1 MKRLLDLFR
10 RRAELR
16 DLKAEIRAH
25 LDEKIASLVA
35 AGMPRAEA
43 EQTARRAFGNVTK
56 IEQAARDVWRL
67 PRAEDLVAD
76 IGFAFRFVRRSPAF
90 TAVAVSSLA
99 LGIAANIGAF
109 TVINALL
116 LRPLPV
122 DHPGALVVF
131 SRQDAD
137 TGRPNSLTFREY
149 ADLRVRTSSF
159 VGLVAH
165 AGSDGSLQAGATPV
179 PNAGERIRCAR
190 VSSNFFDVLGVGMAA
205 GRGFFPVDD
214 ASADA
219 ERSVVLSYDFWQRRF
234 GGDASVIGQSVIVFR
249 DVPFTVVGV
258 AARGFRGIEADQRT
272 DAWWPVGT
280 ITIRFPDRL
289 AGWNVTVMGRLKP
302 GVPLAQAR
310 ADAQVAHAAIVVD
323 EAAANPSWNDA
334 RRRRFVTQ
342 RFDVSSGR
350 TGIAE
355 SLRTQF
361 TQPLYALMVSVAAV
375 LLIACS
381 NVGALLL
388 ARTAAR
394 RRELAV
400 RLALGS
406 GRSRIVQQLVTEN
419 ALLIA
424 IASIGGVA
432 LVPLAQRTILS
443 YAPAAAATALD
454 TTPDLRTLTFVVATA
469 CAMAS
474 IVALLPAIRSTRGLE
489 GALSAGTRGSG
500 GTSRRL
506 GVHQW
511 LLGSQV
517 ALAMALLVVAGL
529 FMRTLQ
535 NLRGVDAGFDRKT
548 VVLVTLNS
556 GAATTAIARTVVP
569 ALETIPGVQSATFY
583 ANLGLLGGGS
593 EMSDCIVDGTLAA
606 ASAEVTC
613 AMMQVGPR
621 FFETTSTSI
630 VAGRA
635 FATGEEPPAAQVAVI
650 NETMA
655 SQYFGGASPLGQRIQ
670 GKFVVGVARDT
681 KYTSLREAAPRMIY
695 TPVGAGWAVADVR
708 FALHSDRTIAELT
721 GPIKRAIADAGVTQP
736 VTAIESLG
744 AIADATLARERL
756 LAELASWF
764 GLLALVLACIGLYG
778 TMSFEVAR
786 RTNEIGTRLALGATR
801 ARIIGGLMI
810 ECGTPVALGAAG
822 GVVVT
827 VALSRLLARFLF
839 GLDATDATTMGA
851 ALLVL
856 VLTAAAAAFFPAR
869 RASRTDPLIA
879 LRAE

>member
-1 MKRLLDLFR
+1 MKSLRDLVR
-10 RRAELR
+10 RRAEFR
-16 DLKAEIRAH
+16 DLKEEIRAH

-43 EQTARRAFGNVTK
+43 EQAARRAFGNVTNV
-56 IEQAARDVWRL
+56 EEAGRDVWRM
-67 PRAEDLVAD
+67 PRAENLVAD
-76 IGFAFRFVRRSPAF
+76 VGFAFRFVRRSPAF
-90 TAVAVSSLA
+90 AAVAVLSLA
-99 LGIAANIGAF
+99 LGIGANIAVF

-137 TGRPNSLTFREY
+137 TGRTNSLTFREY
-149 ADLRVRTSSF
+149 ADLRARTSTF
-159 VGLVAH
+159 VGLLAH
-165 AGSDGSLQAGATPV
+165 SGGDGSLHVGATLV
-179 PNAGERIRCAR
+179 PNAGERIRYAR

-214 ASADA
+214 SSADA

-234 GGDASVIGQSVIVFR
+234 GGDASVVGQPVIVFR

-258 AARGFRGIEADQRT
+258 AARGFRGIEADERT

-280 ITIRFPDRL
+280 VKIMFADRL

-310 ADAQVAHAAIVVD
+310 ADALLAHAAIVVD
-323 EAAANPSWNDA
+323 EAAASPHWNDA
-334 RRRRFVTQ
+334 RRRRFLTQ
-342 RFDVSSGR
+342 RFDVTSGR

-355 SLRTQF
+355 ALRTQF
-361 TQPLYALMVSVAAV
+361 MQPLYALMASVAAV
-375 LLIACS
+375 LLIACA

-388 ARTAAR
+388 ARTTAR

-406 GRSRIVQQLVTEN
+406 GRARMVQQLVTEN

-424 IASIGGVA
+424 IAAMGGVA
-432 LVPLAQRTILS
+432 LVPLALRTILS

-454 TTPDLRTLTFVVATA
+454 TAPDLRTLAFVVAMVFT
-469 CAMAS
+469 MAL
-474 IVALLPAIRSTRGLE
+474 IVALLPAIRSTRALE
-489 GALSAGTRGSG
+489 GALSVGARGSG
-500 GTSRRL
+500 GTPRRTR
-506 GVHQW
+506 VHHW

-517 ALAMALLVVAGL
+517 ALSVALLVVAGL
-529 FMRTLQ
+529 FVRTLQ
-535 NLRGVDAGFDRKT
+535 NLRGLDAGFDRKT
-548 VVLVTLNS
+548 VVLVTLNG
-556 GAATTAIARTVVP
+556 GAATTAIARKVGP

-593 EMSDCIVDGTLAA
+593 ATSDCIIDGTLPG

-621 FFETTSTSI
+621 FFETTSTAI

-635 FATGEEPPAAQVAVI
+635 FRTGDEPPAAQVAII

-655 SQYFGGASPLGQRIQ
+655 QQYFGRTSPLGQRIQ
-670 GKFVVGVARDT
+670 GKLVVGVARDT
-681 KYTSLREAAPRMIY
+681 KYTSLREPAPRMMY

-708 FALHSDRTIAELT
+708 FALHSNRTIAELT
-721 GPIKRAIADAGVTQP
+721 GPIKRAIVDAGVTRP

-778 TMSFEVAR
+778 TMSFAVVR
-786 RTNEIGTRLALGATR
+786 RTNEIGIRLALGATR
-801 ARIIGGLMI
+801 ARIICGLMI
-810 ECGTPVALGAAG
+810 EFGTPVVLGAAAG
-822 GVVVT
+822 IAATLAV
-827 VALSRLLARFLF
+827 SRLLSRFLF
-839 GLDATDATTMGA
+839 GLDATDPTTIGA
-851 ALLVL
+851 AVL
-856 VLTAAAAAFFPAR
+856 VLGLAAAAAAFMPAR
-869 RASRTDPLIA
+869 RASGTDPLIA

>member
-1 MKRLLDLFR
+1 MNGLRDLFR
-10 RRAELR
+10 RRAALR
-16 DLKAEIRAH
+16 HLKAEIRAH
-25 LDEKIASLVA
+25 LDEKIASLMA

-43 EQTARRAFGNVTK
+43 EQAARRAFGNVTHV
-56 IEQAARDVWRL
+56 EEAGRDVWRM
-67 PRAEDLVAD
+67 PRVDDLVAD
-76 IGFAFRFVRRSPAF
+76 LGFAFRFLRRSRAF
-90 TAVAVSSLA
+90 AAVAVSSLA
-99 LGIAANIGAF
+99 LGIGANLAVF

-131 SRQDAD
+131 SRQYAD
-137 TGRPNSLTFREY
+137 TGRTNPLTFREY

-165 AGSDGSLQAGATPV
+165 SGGDGSLQVGATLV
-179 PNAGERIRCAR
+179 PSGGERIRGAR

-205 GRGFFPVDD
+205 GRGFLPVDD
-214 ASADA
+214 WSADS

-234 GGDASVIGQSVIVFR
+234 GGDASVIGQPVIVFR

-258 AARGFRGIEADQRT
+258 AARGFRGIEADERT
-272 DAWWPVGT
+272 DAWWPLGT
-280 ITIRFPDRL
+280 VKIMFADRL

-302 GVPLAQAR
+302 GVPFAQAR
-310 ADAQVAHAAIVVD
+310 ADAQVAHAAIATD
-323 EAAANPSWNDA
+323 EAAASPGWNDA
-334 RRRRFVTQ
+334 LRRRFLTQ

-355 SLRTQF
+355 DLRAGF
-361 TQPLYALMVSVAAV
+361 TQPLYALMASVAAV
-375 LLIACS
+375 LLIACA

-406 GRSRIVQQLVTEN
+406 GRARIVQQLVTEN

-424 IASIGGVA
+424 IATMGGVA
-432 LVPLAQRTILS
+432 LVPLAVRTILS

-454 TTPDLRTLTFVVATA
+454 TAPDLRTLAFVVAMVFT
-469 CAMAS
+469 MVL
-474 IVALLPAIRSTRGLE
+474 IVALLPAIRSTRALE
-489 GALSAGTRGSG
+489 AAINVGTRSG
-500 GTSRRL
+500 GTPRRSR
-506 GVHQW
+506 VHQW
-511 LLGSQV
+511 LLASQV
-517 ALAMALLVVAGL
+517 ALSVALLVVAGL
-529 FMRTLQ
+529 FVRTLQ
-535 NLRGVDAGFDRKT
+535 NLRRLDAGFDRKT
-548 VVLVTLNS
+548 VVLVTLNG
-556 GAATTAIARTVVP
+556 GAATTATARKVAP

-593 EMSDCIVDGTLAA
+593 ATSDCVIDGTQPG

-635 FATGEEPPAAQVAVI
+635 FRTGDEPPAAQVAVI

-655 SQYFGGASPLGQRIQ
+655 QQYFGRASPLGQRIQ
-670 GKFVVGVARDT
+670 GKLVVGVARDT
-681 KYTSLREAAPRMIY
+681 KYTSLRESAPRMMY

-708 FALHSDRTIAELT
+708 FALHSNRTIAELT
-721 GPIKRAIADAGVTQP
+721 GPIKRAIVDAGVTQP

-778 TMSFEVAR
+778 TMSFAVAR

-801 ARIIGGLMI
+801 ARIIGGLMT
-810 ECGTPVALGAAG
+810 EFGTPVALGAGAG
-822 GVVVT
+822 IAATLAV
-827 VALSRLLARFLF
+827 SRLLSRFLF
-839 GLDATDATTMGA
+839 GLDATDPTTIGA
-851 ALLVL
+851 AVL
-856 VLTAAAAAFFPAR
+856 ILGLAAAVAAFFPAR
-869 RASRTDPLIA
+869 RASGTDPLIA

>member
-1 MKRLLDLFR
+1 MKDLRHLLR
-10 RRAELR
+10 RRAELD

-35 AGMPRAEA
+35 AGMPHAEA
-43 EQTARRAFGNVTK
+43 EQAARRAFGNVTNV
-56 IEQAARDVWRL
+56 EEAGRDVWRM
-67 PRAEDLVAD
+67 PRVDDLLAD
-76 IGFAFRFVRRSPAF
+76 VGFAFRFVRRSPAF
-90 TAVAVSSLA
+90 AAVAVSSLA
-99 LGIAANIGAF
+99 LGIGANLAVF

-137 TGRPNSLTFREY
+137 TGRTNSLTFREY
-149 ADLRVRTSSF
+149 TDLRARTSSF
-159 VGLVAH
+159 VGLLAH
-165 AGSDGSLQAGATPV
+165 SGGEGSLQVGATLV
-179 PNAGERIRCAR
+179 PNAGERIRYAR

-205 GRGFFPVDD
+205 GRGFVPVDD
-214 ASADA
+214 SSADA

-234 GGDASVIGQSVIVFR
+234 GGDASVVGEPVIVFR

-258 AARGFRGIEADQRT
+258 AARGFRGIEADERT
-272 DAWWPVGT
+272 DVWWPVGT
-280 ITIRFPDRL
+280 VRIMFADRL
-289 AGWNVTVMGRLKP
+289 AGWNVTVMGRLKA

-310 ADAQVAHAAIVVD
+310 ADAQVAHAAIAVD

-334 RRRRFVTQ
+334 RRRRFLAQ

-355 SLRTQF
+355 ALRAGF
-361 TQPLYALMVSVAAV
+361 TQPLYALMASVAAV
-375 LLIACS
+375 LLIACA
-381 NVGALLL
+381 NVAALLL

-406 GRSRIVQQLVTEN
+406 GRARIVQQLVTEN
-419 ALLIA
+419 AVLITLA
-424 IASIGGVA
+424 TIGGVA
-432 LVPLAQRTILS
+432 LVPLALRTILS
-443 YAPAAAATALD
+443 YAPAAAAGALD
-454 TTPDLRTLTFVVATA
+454 TAPDLRTLAFVVA
-469 CAMAS
+469 MAFTMAL
-474 IVALLPAIRSTRGLE
+474 IVALLPATRSTRALE
-489 GALSAGTRGSG
+489 GALAAGARGSG
-500 GTSRRL
+500 GAPRRAR
-506 GVHQW
+506 VHQW

-517 ALAMALLVVAGL
+517 ALSVALLVVAGL
-529 FMRTLQ
+529 FVRTLQ
-535 NLRGVDAGFDRKT
+535 NLRGLDAGFDRKT
-548 VVLVTLNS
+548 VVLVTLNG
-556 GAATTAIARTVVP
+556 GAATTAIARRVGP
-569 ALETIPGVQSATFY
+569 ALEAIPGVQSATFY

-593 EMSDCIVDGTLAA
+593 AMSDCIIDGTLPG

-621 FFETTSTSI
+621 FFEATSTPI

-635 FATGEEPPAAQVAVI
+635 FATGDEPPAAQVAII

-655 SQYFGGASPLGQRIQ
+655 QQYFGRTSPLGRRIQ
-670 GKFVVGVARDT
+670 GKLVVGVARDT
-681 KYTSLREAAPRMIY
+681 KYTSLREPAPRMMY

-708 FALHSDRTIAELT
+708 FALHSNRTVADLT
-721 GPIKRAIADAGVTQP
+721 GPIKRAVADAGVTQP

-744 AIADATLARERL
+744 AIADATLGRERL

-778 TMSFEVAR
+778 TMSFAVAR

-801 ARIIGGLMI
+801 ARIIAGLMI
-810 ECGTPVALGAAG
+810 EFGTPVALGAAAG
-822 GVVVT
+822 IATTLAV
-827 VALSRLLARFLF
+827 SRLLSRFLF
-839 GLDATDATTMGA
+839 GLDATDPTTIGA
-851 ALLVL
+851 AVL
-856 VLTAAAAAFFPAR
+856 VLGLAAAATAFFPAR
-869 RASRTDPLIA
+869 RASGTDPLIA

>member
-1 MKRLLDLFR
+1 MKGLRDLFR
-10 RRAELR
+10 RRAELG

-25 LDEKIASLVA
+25 LDEKVASLVA

-43 EQTARRAFGNVTK
+43 ERSARRAFGNVTSV
-56 IEQAARDVWRL
+56 EEAGRDVWRV
-67 PRAEDLVAD
+67 PRLDDLVAD
-76 IGFAFRFVRRSPAF
+76 VGFAFRFVRSSPGFA
-90 TAVAVSSLA
+90 AVAVLSLA
-99 LGIAANIGAF
+99 LGIGTNLGVF

-137 TGRPNSLTFREY
+137 TARTNSLTFREY
-149 ADLRVRTSSF
+149 ADFCTRTSSF
-159 VGLVAH
+159 VGLLAH
-165 AGSDGSLQAGATPV
+165 SGGDGSLQVGATV
-179 PNAGERIRCAR
+179 APNAGERIRGAR

-205 GRGFFPVDD
+205 GRGFLPVDD
-214 ASADA
+214 LAADP

-234 GGDASVIGQSVIVFR
+234 GGDASVVGQPVIVFR

-258 AARGFRGIEADQRT
+258 AARGFRGIEADERT
-272 DAWWPVGT
+272 DAWWPIGT
-280 ITIRFPDRL
+280 VKIRFADRL

-323 EAAANPSWNDA
+323 EAAASPSWNDA
-334 RRRRFVTQ
+334 RRRRFLTQ
-342 RFDVSSGR
+342 RLDVTSGR

-355 SLRTQF
+355 DLRTRF
-361 TQPLYALMVSVAAV
+361 TQPLYALMASVAAV
-375 LLIACS
+375 LLIACA

-388 ARTAAR
+388 ARTTGR

-406 GRSRIVQQLVTEN
+406 GRARIVQQLVTEN
-419 ALLIA
+419 LLLIA
-424 IASIGGVA
+424 IAAMGGVA
-432 LVPLAQRTILS
+432 LVPATQRTILS

-454 TTPDLRTLTFVVATA
+454 TAPDIRTLAFVVA
-469 CAMAS
+469 MALTMAL
-474 IVALLPAIRSTRGLE
+474 IVGLLPAMRSTRALE

-500 GTSRRL
+500 GTPPRSRI
-506 GVHQW
+506 HQW

-517 ALAMALLVVAGL
+517 ALSVALLVLAGL
-529 FMRTLQ
+529 FVRTLQ

-556 GAATTAIARTVVP
+556 GAATTAIARKVVP

-593 EMSDCIVDGTLAA
+593 AMSDCIIDGTLAGT
-606 ASAEVTC
+606 SAEVTC

-621 FFETTSTSI
+621 FFETTSTPI

-635 FATGEEPPAAQVAVI
+635 FATGDEPPAQVAVI

-655 SQYFGGASPLGQRIQ
+655 HQYFGRASPLGQRIQ
-670 GKFVVGVARDT
+670 GKLVVGVARDT
-681 KYTSLREAAPRMIY
+681 KYTSLREPAPRMMY

-708 FALHSDRTIAELT
+708 FALHSNRTITELT
-721 GPIKRAIADAGVTQP
+721 GPIKRAIVDAGVTQP

-764 GLLALVLACIGLYG
+764 GVLALVLACIGLYG

-810 ECGTPVALGAAG
+810 ECAMPVGFGAAG
-822 GVVVT
+822 GIAATLAV
-827 VALSRLLARFLF
+827 SRLLARFLF
-839 GLDATDATTMGA
+839 GLDATDPMTIGA
-851 ALLVL
+851 AVL
-856 VLTAAAAAFFPAR
+856 VLGLAAATAAFLPAR
-869 RASRTDPLIA
+869 RASGTDPLIA